1 MSSSSSSTN
10 ATSTTHTAAKSTRN
24 FRLGLT
30 QEQKADLQEAFNMF
44 AYDGSETI
52 DVKELKVAFRALG
65 FEPKQDEI
73 KRIIQER
80 DPDGRLSIRS
90 THFFKWVDYPP
101 WDFFPVFMPILS
113 DDIHSLFYLPLWTHL
128 SATGRINFADFLDI
142 FAQKMCEVPT
152 TEEILKSYKVCCPIH
167 HKNYCH
173 YLLSLYLLVIYPLN
187 YWSVLSFHLSLT

>member
-101 WDFFPVFMPILS
+101 
-113 DDIHSLFYLPLWTHL
+113 
-128 SATGRINFADFLDI
+128 
-142 FAQKMCEVPT
+142 
-152 TEEILKSYKVCCPIH
+152 
-167 HKNYCH
+167 
-173 YLLSLYLLVIYPLN
+173 
-187 YWSVLSFHLSLT
+187 